1 MMKAFFLI
9 LFLCVQSVSAQQS
22 VVKDIKKFQKK
33 LNEDFMNSAKSPLT
47 EADLANFNELSFF
60 PIDTTYV
67 VKAKIERIKDAKP
80 FKMQTTTDRLPI
92 YVLFAIAS
100 FELKGKNYSLEIYQ
114 NENLMNSAIDKD
126 YLFLPFTDMSN
137 GKTSYEGGRYIDL
150 EVPKGD
156 ELIIDFNQAYNPYCA
171 YNPKFSCPIPP
182 KQNHLNTFIEAGVKK
197 YN

>member
-1 MMKAFFLI
+1 
-9 LFLCVQSVSAQQS
+9 
-22 VVKDIKKFQKK
+22 
-33 LNEDFMNSAKSPLT
+33 
-47 EADLANFNELSFF
+47 
-60 PIDTTYV
+60 
-67 VKAKIERIKDAKP
+67 IKDAKP

-92 YVLFAIAS
+92 YVLFAKAS

>member
-1 MMKAFFLI
+1 MKAFFIILI
-9 LFLCVQSVSAQQS
+9 FCVQSISAQQS

-47 EADLANFNELSFF
+47 EDDLANFTELSFF
-60 PIDTTYV
+60 PIDTTYT

-92 YVLFAIAS
+92 YVLFAVAS
-100 FELKGKNYSLEIYQ
+100 FELNGKNYSLEIYQ
-114 NENLMNSAIDKD
+114 NENLMNSTIDKN
-126 YLFLPFTDMSN
+126 YIFLPFTDMSN

-182 KQNHLNTFIEAGVKK
+182 KQNHLETFIEAGVKK
-197 YN
+197 YK

>member
-9 LFLCVQSVSAQQS
+9 LFICVQSISAQQS

-33 LNEDFMNSAKSPLT
+33 LNEDFMDSAKSPLT
-47 EADLANFNELSFF
+47 EADLANFTELSFF

-92 YVLFAIAS
+92 YVLFGIAS
-100 FELKGKNYSLEIYQ
+100 FELKGKTHRLEIYQ

-126 YLFLPFTDMSN
+126 YIFLPFTDMSN

-182 KQNHLNTFIEAGVKK
+182 KQNHLDTFIEAGVKK

>member
-1 MMKAFFLI
+1 MKAFFLI

>member
-1 MMKAFFLI
+1 MKAFFIILI
-9 LFLCVQSVSAQQS
+9 FCVQSISAQQS

-47 EADLANFNELSFF
+47 EDDLANFTELSFF

-67 VKAKIERIKDAKP
+67 VTAKIERIKDAKP

-100 FELKGKNYSLEIYQ
+100 FELNGKNYSLEIYQ
-114 NENLMNSAIDKD
+114 NENLMNSTIDKN
-126 YLFLPFTDMSN
+126 YIFVPFTDMSN

-182 KQNHLNTFIEAGVKK
+182 KQNHLDTFIEAGVKK
-197 YN
+197 YK

>member
-1 MMKAFFLI
+1 MKAFFLI

-92 YVLFAIAS
+92 YVLFAKAS

>member
-1 MMKAFFLI
+1 MKALFLI
-9 LFLCVQSVSAQQS
+9 LFLCVQGISAQQS
-22 VVKDIKKFQKK
+22 VVKEIKRFQKK
-33 LNEDFMNSAKSPLT
+33 LNEDFKNAEKSPLT
-47 EADLANFNELSFF
+47 ENDLANFTELSFF
-60 PIDTTYV
+60 PIDTTYT

-100 FELKGKNYSLEIYQ
+100 FELNGKNYSLEIYQ
-114 NENLMNSAIDKD
+114 NENLMNSTIDKN
-126 YLFLPFTDMSN
+126 YIFLPFTDMSN

-182 KQNHLNTFIEAGVKK
+182 KQNHLDTFIEAGVKK
-197 YN
+197 YK

>member
-1 MMKAFFLI
+1 MKALFLI
-9 LFLCVQSVSAQQS
+9 LFLCVQGISAQQS
-22 VVKDIKKFQKK
+22 VVKEIKRFQKK
-33 LNEDFMNSAKSPLT
+33 LNEDFKNVEKSPLT
-47 EADLANFNELSFF
+47 ENDLANFTELSFF
-60 PIDTTYV
+60 PIDTTYT

-92 YVLFAIAS
+92 YVLFAVAS
-100 FELKGKNYSLEIYQ
+100 FELNGKNYSLEIYQ
-114 NENLMNSAIDKD
+114 NENLMNSTIDKN
-126 YLFLPFTDMSN
+126 YIFLPFTDMSN

-182 KQNHLNTFIEAGVKK
+182 KQNHLDTFIEAGVKK
-197 YN
+197 YK

>member
-1 MMKAFFLI
+1 MKAFFIILI
-9 LFLCVQSVSAQQS
+9 FCVQSISAQQS

-47 EADLANFNELSFF
+47 EDDLANFTELSFF
-60 PIDTTYV
+60 PIDTTYT

-100 FELKGKNYSLEIYQ
+100 FELNGKNYSLEIYQ
-114 NENLMNSAIDKD
+114 NENLMNSTIDKN
-126 YLFLPFTDMSN
+126 YIFLPFTDMSN

-182 KQNHLNTFIEAGVKK
+182 KQNHLDTFIEAGVKK
-197 YN
+197 YK